1 MNLFISGLLKT
12 FENVR
17 KIISAQFLACVDV
30 DGDHEINEL
39 QMVLI

>member
-17 KIISAQFLACVDV
+17 KIISAQFLACVD
-30 DGDHEINEL
+30 GDHEINEL